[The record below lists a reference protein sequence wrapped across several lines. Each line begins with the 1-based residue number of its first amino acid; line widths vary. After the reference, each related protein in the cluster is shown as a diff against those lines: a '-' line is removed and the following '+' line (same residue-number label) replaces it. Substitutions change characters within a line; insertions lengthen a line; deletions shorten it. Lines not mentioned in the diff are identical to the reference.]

1 MSLLPD
7 LSRGAEDQGWD
18 RGSQSAGAERESR
31 PSQRGSSHRGTHLGR
46 ETGTMHALS
55 PPDQLL
61 QLPGPETPLDH
72 RHILELKVIDRV
84 EGGGSC
90 GVRLSQS

>member
-1 MSLLPD
+1 
-7 LSRGAEDQGWD
+7 
-18 RGSQSAGAERESR
+18 
-31 PSQRGSSHRGTHLGR
+31 
-46 ETGTMHALS
+46 MHTLS

-61 QLPGPETPLDH
+61 QLPGPEPPLDH
-72 RHILELKVIDRV
+72 RHILELQVIDRV